1 MGAVDA
7 VVVGAGVVGLTS
19 AISLA
24 EAGLATRVVTAEP
37 TAGTTS
43 AAAGAVWGPVLCGPA
58 DRCRDW
64 AAVGLSV
71 LSKLTDEP
79 AAGVRQVSGRE
90 VSEEVDS
97 PPEWLDLLADHRL
110 LDADELPPGFASGWQ
125 YTAPVVTMPVYL
137 EYLLARYAAA
147 GGSIE
152 IETVSSLSAVD
163 APVVINCTGV
173 GARKLAGDPSV
184 VPVRGQVVVVRNPG
198 IDEFYINHALH
209 GYDYV
214 YLFPHGDLVLL
225 GGTAEEEAWDLPPRP
240 EVSARILRDTA
251 AVFPQ
256 LNGAEVVAER
266 VGLRPYRPTVR
277 LEAESLPGGRGAV
290 AQLRARRR
298 RRVVVLGLR
307 PRPHRRRAHGSDRLG
322 ALRAGA
328 ARRGRRSARCA
339 FCLRCSRGLVA
350 AGTSRS
356 RFPSALLLRPGTA
369 VTSCALCGRRR
380 PPLIFPS
387 LLAPFRAV

>member
-1 MGAVDA
+1 MSAVDA

-24 EAGLATRVVTAEP
+24 EAGLSTRVVTAEP
-37 TAGTTS
+37 TAGTTL

-79 AAGVRQVSGRE
+79 GAGVRQVSGRE

-97 PPEWLDLLADHRL
+97 PPEWLDLLPDHRL
-110 LDADELPPGFASGWQ
+110 LGADELPAGFASGWQ

-152 IETVSSLSAVD
+152 IEPVSSLSAVD
-163 APVVINCTGV
+163 APVVVNCTGV

-198 IDEFYINHALH
+198 IEEFYIDHALH

-214 YLFPHGDLVLL
+214 Y
-225 GGTAEEEAWDLPPRP
+225 
-240 EVSARILRDTA
+240 
-251 AVFPQ
+251 AVP
-256 LNGAEVVAER
+256 
-266 VGLRPYRPTVR
+266 
-277 LEAESLPGGRGAV
+277 
-290 AQLRARRR
+290 ARR
-298 RRVVVLGLR
+298 
-307 PRPHRRRAHGSDRLG
+307 P
-322 ALRAGA
+322 GA
-328 ARRGRRSARCA
+328 ARRHRRGGRVGPAA
-339 FCLRCSRGLVA
+339 AARGL
-350 AGTSRS
+350 
-356 RFPSALLLRPGTA
+356 
-369 VTSCALCGRRR
+369 
-380 PPLIFPS
+380 
-387 LLAPFRAV
+387 RAHPA

>member
-1 MGAVDA
+1 M
-7 VVVGAGVVGLTS
+7 
-19 AISLA
+19 
-24 EAGLATRVVTAEP
+24 
-37 TAGTTS
+37 
-43 AAAGAVWGPVLCGPA
+43 LCGPA

-64 AAVGLSV
+64 AAVGLAV

-79 AAGVRQVSGRE
+79 GAGVRQVSGRE

-110 LDADELPPGFASGWQ
+110 LGAGELPPGFASGWQ

-163 APVVINCTGV
+163 APVVVNCTGV

-214 YLFPHGDLVLL
+214 YPFPHGDLVLL

-266 VGLRPYRPTVR
+266 VGLRPDRPTVR
-277 LEAESLPGGRGAV
+277 LEAESLPGGRVRGTTTGTAAAV
-290 AQLRARRR
+290 CRC
-298 RRVVVLGLR
+298 
-307 PRPHRRRAHGSDRLG
+307 P
-322 ALRAGA
+322 GA
-328 ARRGRRSARCA
+328 APATSPT
-339 FCLRCSRGLVA
+339 RCS
-350 AGTSRS
+350 
-356 RFPSALLLRPGTA
+356 PE
-369 VTSCALCGRRR
+369 R
-380 PPLIFPS
+380 PP
-387 LLAPFRAV
+387 